1 MCTRTVGVLLVLILR
16 IVVGVGGFKTG
27 GKGHGSVAMP
37 LLILGTGDVG
47 LSKKCRYL
55 SAD

>member
-1 MCTRTVGVLLVLILR
+1 M
-16 IVVGVGGFKTG
+16 VVGVGGFKTG
-27 GKGHGSVAMP
+27 GKGRGGVAMP

-55 SAD
+55 SADYKQKTKLDYIV